1 MKYKWISCLDL
12 GFFLK
17 ISQYVFPNLE
27 KNPEIYNISDTGY
40 LTDISDTKPCVERA
54 LIMTL

>member
-1 MKYKWISCLDL
+1 MDFMFRL
-12 GFFLK
+12 GFLPQD
-17 ISQYVFPNLE
+17 ISICISKSG